1 MCRSLRRRVA
11 APLAAA
17 LVTTTL
23 LAAPAWADGVPSGSG
38 QTTSDQGVSHTG
50 NQYAPQVI
58 VTVTS
63 DGVRETSTVVSAPL
77 TTETHPPCWM
87 EPSWAGPD
95 LFNFYDSGEAYRL
108 AHHTGD
114 PRPVPPADYADHK
127 AEGPDKGMYW
137 SGMCSSAYWDGDLAS
152 FFAYSD
158 QFFATHPTQWVPA
171 GAPDPNTDIA
181 IPPEAL
187 MHIARGLL
195 DLGAPPDLE
204 VNPTGNSVVNL
215 PTWVWATDGSFMEHR
230 VRAEF
235 NGNWAE
241 VIAEPVGL
249 EIHADGPHELHG
261 DCAGGGTVY
270 RPGATTNCSVTFLKS
285 SAGAGEYHIT
295 ATIVWQV
302 HWEGSGGQNQPL
314 DPPASP
320 GLGTR
325 AVQVDEVQT
334 VLENNV
340 SPAASR

>member
-1 MCRSLRRRVA
+1 
-11 APLAAA
+11 
-17 LVTTTL
+17 
-23 LAAPAWADGVPSGSG
+23 
-38 QTTSDQGVSHTG
+38 
-50 NQYAPQVI
+50 
-58 VTVTS
+58 
-63 DGVRETSTVVSAPL
+63 
-77 TTETHPPCWM
+77 
-87 EPSWAGPD
+87 
-95 LFNFYDSGEAYRL
+95 
-108 AHHTGD
+108 
-114 PRPVPPADYADHK
+114 
-127 AEGPDKGMYW
+127 
-137 SGMCSSAYWDGDLAS
+137 
-152 FFAYSD
+152 
-158 QFFATHPTQWVPA
+158 
-171 GAPDPNTDIA
+171 
-181 IPPEAL
+181 
-187 MHIARGLL
+187 
-195 DLGAPPDLE
+195 
-204 VNPTGNSVVNL
+204 
-215 PTWVWATDGSFMEHR
+215 MEHR